1 MFGLLL
7 YIRTY
12 IHTFANVSTN
22 HDHSCWSTDASP
34 ATSAMSL
41 PLLPLELLD
50 APLPLVLPADHRAL
64 PVDVDAAALRAGA
77 AVADDQV
84 LPVQAHL
91 RALAAHVL
99 LADPQHV
106 LARLQLRLTALV
118 DLEHVDGELDPVVD
132 AFPGHDL
139 HLDGCKTTDGHSA
152 VGGGERGNGEG
163 EWGRRMH
170 SQCIYYDT
178 NKKFFYL

>member
-1 MFGLLL
+1 
-7 YIRTY
+7 
-12 IHTFANVSTN
+12 
-22 HDHSCWSTDASP
+22 
-34 ATSAMSL
+34 MSL

-91 RALAAHVL
+91 RALAADVL

-118 DLEHVDGELDPVVD
+118 DLEDVDGELDPVVN
-132 AFPGHDL
+132 ALPGHDL
-139 HLDGCKTTDGHSA
+139 HLNGCKTTARSLDGT
-152 VGGGERGNGEG
+152 GMGNRERGGRSGEG
-163 EWGRRMH
+163 EVGKENAF
-170 SQCIYYDT
+170 T
-178 NKKFFYL
+178 VYLLRHKYEMFSI